1 MALHTFNDPLLI
13 VDNTPPDGGF
23 GGRGGRLGLLE
34 CKESGVIGSD
44 KIRFRSCIYNSIN
57 WSTLLSI
64 SST

>member
-57 WSTLLSI
+57 
-64 SST
+64 